1 MIWITILAMATLV
14 FASRYL
20 FLEPRLPVRLSK
32 QTLTLLSY
40 SAPAVLTAI
49 LAPIVFVQE
58 GSSGSSLGLS
68 LNNSYLVS
76 AVLATVLAYT
86 TRNVLLTTVISMA
99 LFFTIH

>member
-1 MIWITILAMATLV
+1 MIWLTILAMAALV

-20 FLEPRLPVRLSK
+20 FLEPKLPVRLSK
-32 QTLTLLSY
+32 QTLTFLSY

-49 LAPIVFVQE
+49 VAPIVFIQE
-58 GSSGSSLGLS
+58 GSSGLDLS

-76 AVLATVLAYT
+76 AAVATILAYT
-86 TRNVLLTTVISMA
+86 TRNVLLTTIASMV